1 VNLFRRTAI
10 RDTEL
15 AGEKIAEGD
24 KVVMFYSSANRDE
37 DAFTAQRE
45 FDICRDPN
53 PHVGF
58 CGGGPHFC
66 LGPAPGRP

>member
-15 AGEKIAEGD
+15 ARQKIAGD

-37 DAFTAQRE
+37 DAFTAPRE

-53 PHVGF
+53 PHVWVRRRW
-58 CGGGPHFC
+58 PE
-66 LGPAPGRP
+66 LLPGPAPGRP